1 MLVGA
6 DYSQIELRVAALLSG
21 DRGMLEAYQRGDDLH
36 RLTAA
41 HVAGVS
47 PDAVTKEQRQ
57 AAKAVNFGT
66 LYGQR
71 PAGLAEN
78 AQTTYGVEMTKD
90 QAAQALLRFDMAY
103 PQLAAWKRQQI
114 GLAQQQR
121 RVTTRLGLVRDFDI
135 QGQGYLQGE
144 AVNIPVQGSAAEVLM
159 ASLARLPSDLSGIDA
174 HLYHNVHDEL
184 VLDVAPEQAGAAANA
199 LRSAMVAGFLQ
210 VFPEGETLTADLI
223 DVKQGHNWAEV
234 H

>member
-1 MLVGA
+1 VLVGA

-41 HVAGVS
+41 HVAGVA

-78 AQTTYGVEMTKD
+78 AQTTYGVSMTRTGR
-90 QAAQALLRFDMAY
+90 AG
-103 PQLAAWKRQQI
+103 LAALRS
-114 GLAQQQR
+114 GLSAVGSLEAAADRAGAAAETGQ
-121 RVTTRLGLVRDFDI
+121 TRLGLVRDFDI

-159 ASLARLPSDLSGIDA
+159 AALARLPSDLSGIDA

-210 VFPEGETLTADLI
+210 VFPEGEALTKDL
-223 DVKQGHNWAEV
+223 VETKTGRSWAEV